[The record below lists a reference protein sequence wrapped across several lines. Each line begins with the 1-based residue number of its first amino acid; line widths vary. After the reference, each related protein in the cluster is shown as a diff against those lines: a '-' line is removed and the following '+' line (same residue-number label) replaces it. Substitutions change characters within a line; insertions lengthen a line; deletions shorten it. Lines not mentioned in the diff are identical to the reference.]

1 VLGPLVCWWGRGL
14 LLAVLVRSEGFFGRG
29 PSSGVLAYLC
39 WSGGRPPGLFGLIEV
54 GISSGG
60 TRGLRDRALWATG
73 SDRRARGATGP
84 VPCIPEGG

>member
-1 VLGPLVCWWGRGL
+1 VLGPGLLVGVGGFFWRCWFGRRASSVGGL
-14 LLAVLVRSEGFFGRG
+14 LLG
-29 PSSGVLAYLC
+29 C
-39 WSGGRPPGLFGLIEV
+39 WPIYAGQAGGLRGLFGLIEV